1 LAGGHYIGVEGLVEE
16 QEFQERASKRE
27 ALSSF

>member
-16 QEFQERASKRE
+16 QEFQEKAV
-27 ALSSF
+27 A